1 VDSHRGGSSTAR
13 GERRDGP
20 GELQESSAAA
30 RGNGE
35 VRVQPQFEN
44 GWHGIIAHLVM
55 AVAASKLVGSL
66 AASAHEWTTGLGTK
80 GEAMARSDVGGK
92 EVGRKGSKVGGRHLF
107 KAEVG

>member
-13 GERRDGP
+13 GERRDGS

-55 AVAASKLVGSL
+55 AVAASKPVGSL
-66 AASAHEWTTGLGTK
+66 AAGAHEWTTGLGTK